1 MQKLNGC
8 REEKFMERVFELRE
22 EFSIFVQEH
31 NADLAQ
37 GWIQGGA
44 IGAIAPL
51 KPMKVTLFTMILYNS
66 ENNIPD

>member
-37 GWIQGGA
+37 GWIQGGRL
-44 IGAIAPL
+44 GRSP
-51 KPMKVTLFTMILYNS
+51 P
-66 ENNIPD
+66 